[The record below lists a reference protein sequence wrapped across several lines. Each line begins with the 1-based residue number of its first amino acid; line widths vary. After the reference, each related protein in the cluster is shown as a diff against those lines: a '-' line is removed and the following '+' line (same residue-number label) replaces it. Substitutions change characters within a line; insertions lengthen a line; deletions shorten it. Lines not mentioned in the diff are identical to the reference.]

1 MPKKPRIRVPSMA
14 DVIARQSSVNLGG
27 IDQKAHDLVHGPVII
42 TYQTANTLDT
52 TAGPGLR
59 LPRGG
64 EITRVAGRVA
74 GAPSGDMSIDVLAGG
89 ASIFGGTYL
98 KIPSGEKI
106 TKEKIVTRPEFN
118 EDTVFTV
125 QINTINSATGP
136 LIVTF
141 EYLPEY

>member
-1 MPKKPRIRVPSMA
+1 MRNRNIYIPNMKEVIKAQRTINMG
-14 DVIARQSSVNLGG
+14 DVNAQRH
-27 IDQKAHDLVHGPVII
+27 DQLHGPMIFI
-42 TYQTANTLDT
+42 YNTSSTLDT

-64 EITRVAGRVA
+64 ELTRISGRVT
-74 GAPSGDMSIDVLAGG
+74 GAPTGDMSIDVLAGG
-89 ASIFGGTYL
+89 TTIFGGTYL

-106 TKEKIVTRPEFN
+106 TKEKIVDRPMFS

-136 LIVTF
+136 LVLTF
-141 EYLPEY
+141 EFLPEF